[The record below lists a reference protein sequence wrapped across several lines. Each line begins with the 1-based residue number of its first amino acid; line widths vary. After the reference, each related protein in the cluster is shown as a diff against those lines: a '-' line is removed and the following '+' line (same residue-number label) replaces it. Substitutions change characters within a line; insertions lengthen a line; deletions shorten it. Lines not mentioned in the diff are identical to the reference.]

1 MNGTTA
7 SQHRACLYVQ
17 LHITLIR
24 FTHRYILHTATHI
37 YQETGH
43 KTGHKNR
50 FLISDMNEATRVRL
64 RSECVCVCVRNKIYV
79 YWYNVRDLRSNIFIC
94 IYRCGE
100 FIIIKE
106 QFSSILGRHN
116 HASNHI
122 HIHIRLELN
131 IYSHTSTRIQILP
144 MNKMCRKQSRRKVS
158 AQMMATTMSMAIKR
172 RAILP
177 PSVAAPAP
185 KSIVK

>member
-64 RSECVCVCVRNKIYV
+64 RSECVCVCEIKFMYIGTMCVIFVQIYLFV
-79 YWYNVRDLRSNIFIC
+79 FIDVVNSLLL
-94 IYRCGE
+94 
-100 FIIIKE
+100 KN
-106 QFSSILGRHN
+106 S
-116 HASNHI
+116 
-122 HIHIRLELN
+122 
-131 IYSHTSTRIQILP
+131 
-144 MNKMCRKQSRRKVS
+144 S
-158 AQMMATTMSMAIKR
+158 AQFWVGTIMLRITFTFDWN
-172 RAILP
+172 
-177 PSVAAPAP
+177 
-185 KSIVK
+185 